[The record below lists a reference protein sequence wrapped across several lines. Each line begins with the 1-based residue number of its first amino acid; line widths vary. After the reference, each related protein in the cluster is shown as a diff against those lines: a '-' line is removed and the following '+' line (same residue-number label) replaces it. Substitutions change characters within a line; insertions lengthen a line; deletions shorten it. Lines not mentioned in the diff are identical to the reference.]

1 MKIVSNSHW
10 RISES
15 DFNEKDERLML
26 KTKGGLHKKLLRMT
40 LIPMLIMGV
49 VITLFSYMA
58 FTRTMQNEVV
68 RGLRNTAMSALY
80 AYDGMYPG
88 DFGLVKDGENYIF
101 CKGKNKLDGAYGYI
115 DKIKD
120 KTETDITFF
129 FYDIRVLTTIKDDS
143 GRRIIG
149 TSAHAKVID
158 DVYKNKK
165 EHFYHN
171 VLVNDEHY
179 YAYYA
184 PIYNSDG
191 KCIGMIFAGKP
202 TKNVKREIM
211 LAVSPILVI
220 ALIMIILTSFLC
232 NGFTRELVGTI
243 SKEKIYL
250 EELSKGNLKA
260 ELDYRIMQRDDEIG
274 EMGKFTVHVQRFLKD
289 MIERDALTQLFSRRI
304 GELRLKNT
312 QQELIDNQIPFC
324 VVMSDIDSFKNFNDK
339 YGHDCGDLVLKEIAG
354 IFNKE
359 MFGKGFAIRWGGEEF
374 LLIYENKILTEALRE
389 LEILCNKIREL
400 ELLYQ
405 HKRLKITMTFGI
417 VEGNEGDISSIIK
430 EADNF
435 LYKGKTNGRNQIVS
449 K

>member
-1 MKIVSNSHW
+1 M
-10 RISES
+10 
-15 DFNEKDERLML
+15 M

-40 LIPMLIMGV
+40 LIPMLIMGI
-49 VITLFSYMA
+49 VITLFSYVA
-58 FTRTMQNEVV
+58 FTRTMQNEVE
-68 RGLRNTAMSALY
+68 RGLRNTALSALC

-88 DFGLVKDGENYIF
+88 DFGLLQDGDNYIL
-101 CKGKNKLDGAYGYI
+101 CKGKNKLDGANGYI
-115 DKIKD
+115 DKIKE

-129 FYDIRVLTTIKDDS
+129 FYDIRVLTTLKDAS

-158 DVYKNKK
+158 DVFKK
-165 EHFYHN
+165 EEEHFYHN
-171 VLVNDEHY
+171 VLVNNEEY
-179 YAYYA
+179 FAYYA
-184 PIYNSDG
+184 PIYNSDK

-202 TKNVKREIM
+202 SKNVQNEIM

-220 ALIMIILTSFLC
+220 ALIMILLTSFLC
-232 NGFTRELVGTI
+232 NGFTGELVSTI

-274 EMGKFTVHVQRFLKD
+274 EMGKFTVHVQKFLKE
-289 MIERDALTQLFSRRI
+289 MIERDALTRLYSRRI
-304 GELRLKNT
+304 GELRLKNV
-312 QQELIDNQIPFC
+312 QQKLIDQQMPFC
-324 VVMSDIDSFKNFNDK
+324 IVMSDIDFFKKFNDK
-339 YGHDCGDLVLKEIAG
+339 FGHDCGDLVLKEIAG

-374 LLIYENKILTEALRE
+374 LLIYENKVLTDALRE
-389 LEILCNKIREL
+389 LENLCDKIREL
-400 ELLYQ
+400 ELFYQ
-405 HKRLKITMTFGI
+405 GKRLKITMTFGI

-430 EADNF
+430 EADNL